1 MGPARLPGSPPCAL
15 QACGWPVAGETCWA
29 PAASKPV
36 VGVVGANSCVH
47 SQLDHVLMLGAV
59 SLVGRGVAG
68 GLVMQVQGAGVPGQL
83 L

>member
-1 MGPARLPGSPPCAL
+1 
-15 QACGWPVAGETCWA
+15 
-29 PAASKPV
+29 
-36 VGVVGANSCVH
+36 
-47 SQLDHVLMLGAV
+47 MLGAV